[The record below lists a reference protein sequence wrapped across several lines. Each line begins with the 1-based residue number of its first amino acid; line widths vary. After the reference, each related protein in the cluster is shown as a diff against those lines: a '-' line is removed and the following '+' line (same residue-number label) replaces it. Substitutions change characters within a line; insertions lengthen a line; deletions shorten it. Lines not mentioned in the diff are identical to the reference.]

1 MKNIAFYLLIFLTIN
16 SCKKEPQI
24 DYKYNDK
31 EDLFP
36 CSEAE
41 MDLIKEAVY
50 AFEDY
55 AIDHYAKYNPKTI
68 GQGMYFYWKVSINES
83 TYPKLQVVPPH
94 IIKLRDLLK
103 QQNDLWTITNDKF
116 HLNYNHPLLT
126 CIGNTMNE
134 KNHKDTFN
142 TLLDSNTFKSSVY
155 LAALKRKEL
164 ELENDIAFRT
174 YLALETFYAKIMN
187 VDFNDLDALY
197 QKLKEER
204 IESQQRNLKEE
215 DLKNLEQIDNKN
227 E

>member
-1 MKNIAFYLLIFLTIN
+1 MKKIAFYLLIFITIN

-41 MDLIKEAVY
+41 MDLIKEAIY

-55 AIDHYAKYNPKTI
+55 AINHYAKYEPKNI
-68 GQGMYFYWKVSINES
+68 RQGMYFYWRVAINDE
-83 TYPKLQVVPPH
+83 TYPKLQIVPPH
-94 IIKLRDLLK
+94 IIKLRDILK
-103 QQNDLWTITNDKF
+103 QQDDLWATTNGKL

-126 CIGNTMNE
+126 CIAKYMDD
-134 KNHKDTFN
+134 KNGKEIFN
-142 TLLDSNTFKSSVY
+142 TLLDSNTFKSNVY

-164 ELENDIAFRT
+164 ELENDVAFRT
-174 YLALETFYAKIMN
+174 YIALEKFYAKIMD
-187 VDFNDLDALY
+187 VDFNDLDTLY
-197 QKLKEER
+197 QKLRNER
-204 IESQQRNLKEE
+204 IESNQRSMEE
-215 DLKNLEQIDNKN
+215 SDLKNLKQIGDKN